1 MLQMLLHNA
10 KATLLQ
16 NAIEV
21 YYKMRQGCYYKLQ
34 EDIGLFCTLLYMS
47 KNIYK
52 ISINKKT
59 YFFYKIVFLP

>member
-1 MLQMLLHNA
+1 MLLHNA

-21 YYKMRQGCYYKLQ
+21 YYKMRQGFYYKLQ

-47 KNIYK
+47 KKHLQNCY
-52 ISINKKT
+52 
-59 YFFYKIVFLP
+59 